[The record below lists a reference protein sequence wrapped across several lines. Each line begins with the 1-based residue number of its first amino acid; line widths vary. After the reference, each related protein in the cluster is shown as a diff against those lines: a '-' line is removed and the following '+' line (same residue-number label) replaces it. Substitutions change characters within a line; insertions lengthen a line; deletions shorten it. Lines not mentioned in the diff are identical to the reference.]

1 MVTAVVCLL
10 QPLLAQA
17 RAGWLATTSRAKI
30 VGAGAGGLRR
40 TWIHQNEPTVKS
52 RASADTAR
60 LGVSS
65 VLSSADMARVFDT
78 AAQSTESGVQADSSV
93 ARLVTA
99 AFVAVELAF
108 RTSALVDVG
117 QY

>member
-1 MVTAVVCLL
+1 LDPPERANGEE
-10 QPLLAQA
+10 QGQRGHGQA
-17 RAGWLATTSRAKI
+17 WGEQCS
-30 VGAGAGGLRR
+30 
-40 TWIHQNEPTVKS
+40 E
-52 RASADTAR
+52 
-60 LGVSS
+60 LGRY
-65 VLSSADMARVFDT
+65 ARVFDT